1 MNVKTLCGCI
11 AIASLTS
18 LSLTASAS
26 SHREA
31 PFIATLPSVD
41 GTDFYMFRSYE
52 SGRGDYVTL
61 IANYLPLQDAYGGPN
76 YFKLDDR
83 AMYQIHIDNNG
94 NANSNIRF
102 RFRFATS
109 RQDIALDIGDKSVP
123 IPLQQAGAV
132 GPGRDDTASLN
143 VAETYQVEVVRG
155 EPRSGPRQYL
165 TDAVS
170 GDRTFKKPV
179 DNIGEKTLPDY
190 AAYANAHIYDVNMPG
205 CHAPARLFVGQ
216 RREGFVVNLGE
227 IFDLVNTNPLGPVDG
242 EENTLDDK
250 NITSLALEISADC
263 LTEGKSHIVGAW
275 TSASLPQVRM
285 LTPFPNKTLAGAQL
299 TGGAFTQVS
308 RLGNPLVNEVVIGL
322 QDKDQFNAS
331 PPRADAQ
338 FADYVTNPTLPA
350 LLEVLFGVR
359 APTVPRD
366 DLVAVFLTGVA
377 GLNQPE
383 NVKASEM
390 LRLNTAIAA
399 VDAPDQNNLGVLG
412 GDNAGF
418 PNGRRPG
425 DDVVDIALRAVMGV
439 LLPEE
444 AAPDGQLPY
453 TDGAYVD
460 SSFFDNAFP
469 YLVTPLPGSPN

>member
-1 MNVKTLCGCI
+1 MKLRTICRCI
-11 AIASLTS
+11 AIGSLASLA
-18 LSLTASAS
+18 LNAAAS

-31 PFIATLPSVD
+31 PFISTLPTVD

-52 SGRGDYVTL
+52 SGRIDYVTL

-76 YFKLDDR
+76 YFRLDDT
-83 AMYQIHIDNNG
+83 AMYQIHIDNDG
-94 NANSNIRF
+94 NADSDIRF
-102 RFRFATS
+102 RFRFDTS
-109 RQDIALDIGDKSVP
+109 RKDIALDIGDKSVP
-123 IPLQQAGAV
+123 IPLSQAGSI
-132 GPGRDDTASLN
+132 GPGRDDTGSLN
-143 VAETYQVEVVRG
+143 VTESYQVEVVRG
-155 EPRSGPRQYL
+155 EPRTGPRQYL

-170 GDRTFKKPV
+170 GSRTFTKPV

-205 CHAPARLFVGQ
+205 CQAPARLFVGQ

-227 IFDLVNTNPLGPVDG
+227 IFDLVNTNPLGPVDA

-250 NITSLALEISADC
+250 NITSLALEIPIDC
-263 LTEGKSHIVGAW
+263 LTEGKSDIVGAW

-285 LTPFPNKTLAGAQL
+285 LARFPNKTRFGSQL

-322 QDKDQFNAS
+322 KDKDQFNATH
-331 PPRADAQ
+331 PRADAQ

-366 DLVAVFLTGVA
+366 DLVAVFLTGVS

-383 NVKASEM
+383 NVKPSEM

-399 VDAPDQNNLGVLG
+399 VDAAQQNNLGVLG

-453 TDGAYVD
+453 TDGAFVD
-460 SSFFDNAFP
+460 SSFFDEAFP